1 MKRIIPL
8 ILICLTGLVA
18 YFIWDQFF
26 PRKGAWHQKLNVEIE
41 TPTGPITAT
50 NVVGVKFR
58 GNIKIWGSM
67 DNPRT
72 RLKGEAI
79 YVDLDGKPLFVL
91 LGGAGD
97 LMYWTLKRTRNDIGA
112 YSQSIRR
119 IKHQTSPIAVP
130 RKLWPAMVTFG
141 DVNDPSSVRAVDP
154 DDLTATFGAGY
165 AITGVTV
172 QSTDEPVTE
181 GVVEQVLGWLGPY
194 PEPGLC
200 KPTGRTTNIP
210 FCRRVRHGDF
220 IRRPN

>member
-1 MKRIIPL
+1 MKRFSQL
-8 ILICLTGLVA
+8 LLICLTGLVA

-26 PRKGAWHQKLNVEIE
+26 PAKGAWHQKLTVEIE
-41 TPTGPITAT
+41 TPTGPIAAT

-58 GNIKIWGSM
+58 GNIKFWGSM
-67 DNPRT
+67 DHSRS
-72 RLKGEAI
+72 RLEGEAI
-79 YVDLDGKPLFVL
+79 YVNLDGKPLFVL

-97 LMYWTLKRTRNDIGA
+97 LLFWTLKRTQNDIGA

-119 IKHQTSPIAVP
+119 IKRQTSPIVVP

-141 DVNDPSSVRAVDP
+141 DVNDPSSVQAVNP
-154 DDLTATFGAGY
+154 NDLSATFGPGY

-194 PEPGLC
+194 PELPVLPEIDPYDFSFAAKLRQGQ
-200 KPTGRTTNIP
+200 
-210 FCRRVRHGDF
+210 F